1 MGRLIAANVP
11 QQTVARIDWPRFKAH
26 YEVRGRRPLLD
37 EVGLEPSPALNKLTS
52 DETLFRET
60 LDRVEPTAKRAV
72 LVRFLQH
79 ELASVLLFAADED
92 VDTHQGFFEMG
103 MDSLTAVELQQRL
116 ERELGVKL
124 PAAVLFNYPTVEALV
139 DHFAETVPDLG
150 INISERHDEPAPMA
164 LESTSGSLLDQI
176 ESLTDDQVEQ
186 LLQEKLSAQGD

>member
-1 MGRLIAANVP
+1 
-11 QQTVARIDWPRFKAH
+11 
-26 YEVRGRRPLLD
+26 
-37 EVGLEPSPALNKLTS
+37 
-52 DETLFRET
+52 
-60 LDRVEPTAKRAV
+60 
-72 LVRFLQH
+72 
-79 ELASVLLFAADED
+79 
-92 VDTHQGFFEMG
+92 MG